1 MHLAKGSNNDP
12 RLTRAYS
19 MATASDVHPLLLPV
33 TWMMLDDGPDISNL
47 VFFGGWKK

>member
-1 MHLAKGSNNDP
+1 
-12 RLTRAYS
+12 
-19 MATASDVHPLLLPV
+19 MATASDVHPLLPV